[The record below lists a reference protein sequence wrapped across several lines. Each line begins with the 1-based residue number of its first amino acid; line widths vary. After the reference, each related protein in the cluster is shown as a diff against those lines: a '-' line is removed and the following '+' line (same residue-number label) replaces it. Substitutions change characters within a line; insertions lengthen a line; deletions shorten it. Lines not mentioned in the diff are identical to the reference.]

1 MIYITGL
8 LGDSLDYFTI
18 NGVLDLVRSDA
29 ERHLLN
35 DFFFIN
41 SEWYF
46 YETSFECLSRGNSS
60 RVILTIGTPRLIGF

>member
-46 YETSFECLSRGNSS
+46 YETSFECL
-60 RVILTIGTPRLIGF
+60 